1 MKKLIFVLF
10 LISIL
15 IVGCKGESGNTTTT
29 PGGKEVKEVSGSGIS
44 DILKNKVSTYE
55 VSYDS
60 SVSSQVEQITMAF
73 KDGKVRYDTVA
84 NVQGQET
91 TTSVFMLDGKTYVC
105 TEKPQK
111 MCFATGETNAP
122 STGAEAIEKDPE
134 AYSITSLPSRT
145 IAGVSAKCFRF
156 VSKDASADMC
166 YSNDG
171 VMLYIK
177 NDQME
182 MTAKS
187 YTTNVPDSTF
197 ELPST
202 PQDMSAIMQ
211 KYQQK

>member
-1 MKKLIFVLF
+1 MKKLVFVLF

-15 IVGCKGESGNTTTT
+15 IVGCKGETGNTATT

-44 DILKNKVSTYE
+44 DILSNRASTYK
-55 VSYDS
+55 VSYDAS
-60 SVSSQVEQITMAF
+60 TSGQVEQITMAF
-73 KDGKVRYDTVA
+73 KNNKIRYDTVA

-111 MCFATGETNAP
+111 MCLATGETNAP
-122 STGAEAIEKDPE
+122 STGAEAIESDLSD
-134 AYSITSLPSRT
+134 YGITSLPSRT
-145 IAGVSAKCFRF
+145 IAGTSAKCFKF
-156 VSKDASADMC
+156 TSKDASADMC

-177 NDQME
+177 SDQME
-182 MTAKS
+182 MTATS
-187 YTTNVPDSTF
+187 YTTSVPDSTF

-202 PQDMSAIMQ
+202 PQDINEMMKQYQ
-211 KYQQK
+211 K